1 MCCNPRV
8 FAWGPV
14 DQRGVEKRKDV
25 LVYTSKPLKKDLEVM
40 GPVRAVLF
48 VATSARDTDFTAKL
62 VDVFPDGQARNL
74 ADGILRLRYR
84 KGLEKEELAVPGEGQ
99 RITVDLGVTGNVF
112 LKGHRVRLEVS
123 SSNFPR
129 FDRNPNT
136 GGPIAAETRLVRA
149 NQTVYHDFD
158 RPSQLVL
165 PVLP

>member
-1 MCCNPRV
+1 MLQPARLRL
-8 FAWGPV
+8 GPGGSAGGGETERRPGLHV
-14 DQRGVEKRKDV
+14 GAAEEGPASGGPGEGGVVRGHF
-25 LVYTSKPLKKDLEVM
+25 
-40 GPVRAVLF
+40 G
-48 VATSARDTDFTAKL
+48 ARYRFH
-62 VDVFPDGQARNL
+62 GQAGGRVPGRAGANL
-74 ADGILRLRYR
+74 TDGILRLRYR

-112 LKGHRVRLEVS
+112 RKGHRVRLEVS